1 MLRGVKS
8 GLMKNVYRPSLGAGD
23 LAGTQQPGL
32 LRGMHLTTL
41 KNKSRKQ
48 SQHLA
53 MANSE
58 AGLK

>member
-1 MLRGVKS
+1 
-8 GLMKNVYRPSLGAGD
+8 MKNVYRPSLGAGD

-32 LRGMHLTTL
+32 LQGMHLTTF
-41 KNKSRKQ
+41 KNKSRNQ

-53 MANSE
+53 MVNSK